1 MNSRPPSKPPP
12 VEPDQTPSRSAFDPD
27 EPGADDPVDIW
38 GVQSFPASD
47 PPQWWAGPPD

>member
-1 MNSRPPSKPPP
+1 MNSRPPSESPP
-12 VEPDQTPSRSAFDPD
+12 VESDQKSTRIAPD
-27 EPGADDPVDIW
+27 ESEPLLDDPVDTW